1 MSSRRNGSVKM
12 IKDKSRIVILGAGVV
27 SVASKS
33 DLIEALL
40 SSGELCVC
48 PTEIDSRRLSQRLA
62 TVDCVR
68 RNKSDR
74 KRNRSSR
81 WSK

>member
-1 MSSRRNGSVKM
+1 MNQDGEN
-12 IKDKSRIVILGAGVV
+12 IVFVGAGVV

-33 DLIEALL
+33 DFIEALL
-40 SSGELCVC
+40 SGGELCVC

-74 KRNRSSR
+74 KRNRANR